1 MRKLLLVATLF
12 LMGLTASFA
21 QRVPKIEVYFQRHH
35 TQQDLNNIK
44 EELAVM
50 GIEIEY
56 ENVEFD
62 RKGRLSSLGI
72 RVNCKDGFSGT
83 AMTSQVPEDLSFG
96 FVRDYRE
103 GAAVPFG
110 IGFHPSKK
118 PSDRDK
124 E

>member
-21 QRVPKIEVYFQRHH
+21 QRVPKIEVYFQRNH

-62 RKGRLSSLGI
+62 QKGRLSSLGI
-72 RVNCKDGFSGT
+72 RVNCKDGFSGS
-83 AMTSQVPEDLSFG
+83 ANTSQVPEDLSFG
-96 FVRDYRE
+96 FVRDYRAD
-103 GAAVPFG
+103 AAKPFA
-110 IGFHPSKK
+110 IGFIAGKK
-118 PSDRDK
+118 ASDK